1 MGQKE
6 KYSAWKE
13 SRATTKPAA
22 SLDVEETVEETSS
35 DE

>member
-22 SLDVEETVEETSS
+22 SLDVEEESEEVS